1 MKILVTGHRGYVGSV
16 LVPHLLEAGHDV
28 VGMDI
33 DLYRRCSYGND
44 PVEIP
49 AREKD
54 IRDAEVSDFEGV
66 DAVLH
71 LAALSNDPL
80 GNLNPSITWEINHQG
95 AVHVAVMA
103 KKAGVKRFVMAST
116 CSNYGSGDDRPVDE
130 NAPLRPITPY
140 AQSKVEAEKDIA
152 ELASKGF
159 SPVFLRF
166 ATAYGVS
173 PRLRFDIVLNNL
185 AAWGF
190 TTGKILL
197 KSDGSPW
204 RPLIHVE
211 DMARAF
217 AAAATAPAEAV
228 HNQAFNVAPEGE
240 NYRIRELAEIVR
252 EESPSCTVEFAEGA
266 SADARNYQVDSSKI
280 RRLMPHF
287 DPQWNARKGA
297 RQLLDTYQERGLK
310 LEEFEGPIY
319 NRIDHVKM
327 LLEQG
332 LLTPD
337 LRWTEKARAS
347 GD

>member
-1 MKILVTGHRGYVGSV
+1 MKVLVTGHKGYVGSV
-16 LVPHLLEAGHDV
+16 LVPHLQAHGHEA

-33 DLYRRCSYGND
+33 DLYRRCSYGED

-49 AREKD
+49 FVEKD
-54 IRDAEVSDFEGV
+54 VRDARASDFIGV

-80 GNLNPSITWEINHQG
+80 GNLNPGITWEINHQG
-95 AVHVAVMA
+95 AVNVAMMA
-103 KKAGVKRFVMAST
+103 REAGVGRFIMAST
-116 CSNYGSGDDRPVDE
+116 CSNYGSGGDRPVDE
-130 NAPLRPITPY
+130 DAPLHPITPY
-140 AQSKVEAEKDIA
+140 AQSKVEAERDITQ
-152 ELASKGF
+152 LATEDF
-159 SPVFLRF
+159 SPLFLRF

-197 KSDGSPW
+197 KSAGSPW

-217 AAAATAPAEAV
+217 AAALDAPREAV
-228 HNQAFNVAPEGE
+228 HAQAFNAAPAGE
-240 NYRIRELAEIVR
+240 NYQIRRLAEIVK
-252 EESPSCTVEFAEGA
+252 EESEGCKVEFADGA
-266 SADARNYQVDSSKI
+266 STDARNYQVDTAKI
-280 RRLMPHF
+280 RRLIPQF
-287 DPQWNARKGA
+287 KPQWNAKKGA
-297 RQLLDTYQERGLK
+297 RQLLDTYSKYGLK

-327 LLEQG
+327 LLDRG
-332 LLTPD
+332 LLSPG
-337 LRWTEKARAS
+337 LRWTAKANQ
-347 GD
+347 DD